1 MKKYDNL
8 LIPEPFGLINTGAI
22 CYFNSFLQTLCSC
35 SAFTATVLENKKY
48 LLKTMTG
55 KSIYNYVCKYKLRCN
70 NTESDNTESEN
81 AESENAESENTES
94 NNTKNTKSNN
104 TESNNTESDNIAFS
118 TIEVLKA
125 LKFDLKERRPKINF
139 GHGQESAHEVFVL
152 LLDMMEP
159 ADPETENFPLLSSI
173 NSPITKLF
181 LHKCEWSLYCISCK
195 KTISKKIDYGVIF
208 DMHHIDTYTG
218 KKNTPLDFS
227 KLIKQHISS
236 VEGYKCPTCSGES
249 ICRIY
254 NLKRIPEIVFC
265 SFNIYYHTNR
275 QVRYFP
281 PHLEFKTNNEDNTYI
296 FKLISQ
302 IEHSGSLNGGHYWVK
317 CLRDSG
323 IYELNDMGVS
333 PSIFQSTP
341 YTYMVIYHVV

>member
-8 LIPEPFGLINTGAI
+8 LIPEPFGLINTVAI

-35 SAFTATVLENKKY
+35 SAFTATVLENKEY

-55 KSIYNYVCKYKLRCN
+55 KSIYNYVCKYKLRCSKSDN
-70 NTESDNTESEN
+70 SESDNPEGDNSERDN
-81 AESENAESENTES
+81 P
-94 NNTKNTKSNN
+94 
-104 TESNNTESDNIAFS
+104 ESDNIAFS
-118 TIEVLKA
+118 TMEVLKA

-139 GHGQESAHEVFVL
+139 GYGQESAHEVFVL

-208 DMHHIDTYTG
+208 DMHHIDTYNG

-236 VEGYKCPTCSGES
+236 VEGYKCPTCASES

-265 SFNIYYHTNR
+265 SFNIYYHANR

-281 PHLEFKTNNEDNTYI
+281 PHLEFKTNNEDDTYI

-317 CLRDSG
+317 CLRNGG

-341 YTYMVIYHVV
+341 YTYMVVYHVV